1 MTIMGETLDRIRNQL
16 NEFWQG
22 RTKKQKIKI
31 GTSAAVFIISIAL
44 LVIFTSR
51 PEMVPLYSDLDLKD
65 AGEITKKLDELKIKW
80 ETDDSSSS
88 ILVPKQ
94 EVNSLRMQLATEGLP
109 RGGFS
114 LVEALDNTSLGTTDM
129 ERRERIRVG
138 QEYAIAQAI
147 ETIEGIEYSQ
157 VNLYI
162 PQDSQFAL
170 SSRDYEASAGILLKL
185 QPGAKL
191 TQNQIEGIVQFV
203 SKSVKG
209 LDKKNIS
216 IIDQTGQELSLQTD
230 TQQSIL
236 LKQLEIEHNSQEKL
250 QKSIREFLET
260 AYGKNNVDVRV
271 NLKLDFDSM
280 VTSIVRFEPPIPGET
295 GGLVSSMQELEE
307 HATNTA
313 GGGIPGT
320 DSNMDD
326 VISYAQIDD
335 QTSKYDTVSRT
346 VNYELNQIKEE
357 IVKAQGQVQ
366 SLSVAVLLNSTS
378 LTQELGQQD
387 RENIINIV
395 AAAAGIDNEVVTVQS
410 LPFDTSLAEEIAQGF
425 ESRERMEKIK
435 LYTYAGSIGALLLAG
450 VIGSFLIIRSR
461 RNKKEEMLITEA
473 QQVIPEEVEEI
484 SLDKDKHRTHKQ
496 VEKFITK
503 KPETA
508 AQLLKTWLNE

>member
-1 MTIMGETLDRIRNQL
+1 VTIMGETLERIRNQL

-22 RTKKQKIKI
+22 RTNKQKIKI
-31 GTSAAVFIISIAL
+31 GISAVVLIVSVAL
-44 LVIFTSR
+44 LVFLTSR
-51 PEMVPLYSDLDLKD
+51 PEMVPLYNELDIKD

-80 ETDDSSSS
+80 EIDDSDSS

-94 EVNSLRMQLATEGLP
+94 EVNRLRMQLATEGLP

-147 ETIEGIEYSQ
+147 ETIDGIEYSQ

-162 PQDSQFAL
+162 PQDSLFAM
-170 SSRDYEASAGILLKL
+170 SNTEYEASAGILLKL
-185 QPGAKL
+185 EPGAEL
-191 TQNQIEGIVQFV
+191 SQNQIEGIVQFV

-209 LDKKNIS
+209 LEKDNIS
-216 IIDQTGQELSLQTD
+216 IIDQTGGELSAQAD
-230 TQQSIL
+230 SQQGIL
-236 LKQLEIEHNSQEKL
+236 LKQLEIEHNTQDRL

-271 NLKLDFDSM
+271 NLKLDFDSR
-280 VTSIVRFEPPIPGET
+280 VTNIVRFEPPIPGEAE
-295 GGLVSSMQELEE
+295 GLVSSMQELEE
-307 HATNTA
+307 HASNM
-313 GGGIPGT
+313 GSGGIPGT
-320 DSNMDD
+320 DSNIDD
-326 VISYAQIDD
+326 VVSYAQIDG

-357 IVKAQGQVQ
+357 IVKAQGQVKN
-366 SLSVAVLLNSTS
+366 LSVAVLLNSTS
-378 LTQELGQQD
+378 LMQELGQQD
-387 RENIINIV
+387 RDNIVNMV
-395 AAAAGIDNEVVTVQS
+395 AAAAGIDSEVVTVQS
-410 LPFDTSLAEEIAQGF
+410 LPFDTSLAAEIAQGF
-425 ESRERMEKIK
+425 ENRERMEKTK

-450 VIGSFLIIRSR
+450 IIGSFLIVRGR
-461 RNKKEEMLITEA
+461 RLKKEDMLISEA
-473 QQVIPEEVEEI
+473 QPVTSDEIEEI
-484 SLDKDKHRTHKQ
+484 SLDQDKHGTRKQ
-496 VEKFITK
+496 VEKFIAK